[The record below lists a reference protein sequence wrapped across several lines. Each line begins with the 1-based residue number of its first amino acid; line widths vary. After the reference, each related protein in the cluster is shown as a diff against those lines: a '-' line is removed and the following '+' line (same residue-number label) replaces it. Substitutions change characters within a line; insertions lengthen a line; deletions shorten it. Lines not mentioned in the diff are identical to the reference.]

1 MNTNR
6 RKLRGG
12 WRLLFAAVAA
22 TSTAAAPP
30 DASPAAPTVVTIRE
44 EQLPVYPSTLPAG
57 LTLPSPGTT
66 KEGHEYLVVRTAAG
80 ASAVVLVTVENG
92 PLNLQYGVEKIGKGQ
107 QLLVD
112 GGDFPMLAA
121 SGLHSPAELERT
133 TAITG
138 KPVAEITRLGRPG
151 MASGI
156 GFLAED
162 EDILSVLQGDN
173 ELVGR
178 LGLKHRDV
186 ARPLFHVWNLLLREY
201 ELGRLGRFKDDV
213 GSFWY
218 HGWEIHLRS
227 QRTKGFQES
236 IFNDEIK
243 GAFDIELWRELD
255 VGEREF
261 LNAAYAH
268 LGAAEREAMKG
279 RLTRLRTGEMEPYY
293 IMRYGFYEGH
303 TEYRVDPIALA
314 VTFGLKPLTEIEKAL
329 PAELDR
335 ALTNHFVAKANTQGG
350 IEAKA
355 QPGGPANRS
364 QPFRS
369 GTNRTSPAAGSRR

>member
-6 RKLRGG
+6 LKLRNA

-22 TSTAAAPP
+22 TSAAAAPS
-30 DASPAAPTVVTIRE
+30 DASPATPTVVTIQERH
-44 EQLPVYPSTLPAG
+44 LPVYPSPLPAG
-57 LTLPSPGTT
+57 LTPPSPGTT
-66 KEGHEYLVVRTAAG
+66 KEGHEYLVVHTAAG
-80 ASAVVLVTVENG
+80 ANAVVLVTVENG
-92 PLNLQYGVEKIGKGQ
+92 PLHLQYGAEKIGQGE
-107 QLLVD
+107 QLKVNA
-112 GGDFPMLAA
+112 GDFPTLAA
-121 SGLHSPAELERT
+121 TGLHSPAELERT
-133 TAITG
+133 RSITG

-162 EDILSVLQGDN
+162 EGVLSVLRGDN
-173 ELVGR
+173 EMVRR
-178 LGLKHRDV
+178 LGLTHPDL

-201 ELGRLGRFKDDV
+201 ELGKLGRFKDDV

-218 HGWEIHLRS
+218 HGREIHLRS

-268 LGAAEREAMKG
+268 LRTAEREALNG

-314 VTFGLKPLTEIEKAL
+314 VTFGLKPLTEIEKAF
-329 PAELDR
+329 PGELHR
-335 ALTNHFVAKANTQGG
+335 VLTNHFTAKARAQGG
-350 IEAKA
+350 SEAKNK
-355 QPGGPANRS
+355 PGEGRADAHGN
-364 QPFRS
+364 
-369 GTNRTSPAAGSRR
+369 GSR

>member
-1 MNTNR
+1 MEVMDTSRSDR
-6 RKLRGG
+6 RGA
-12 WRLLFAAVAA
+12 WTWLFAAVVA
-22 TSTAAAPP
+22 TGAAAAPS
-30 DASPAAPTVVTIRE
+30 DAGPATLSVVTIQERR
-44 EQLPVYPSTLPAG
+44 LPVYPGTLPAG

-66 KEGHEYLVVRTAAG
+66 EEGHEYLVVRTATG
-80 ASAVVLVTVENG
+80 DRAVVLVTVGSG
-92 PLNLQYGVEKIGKGQ
+92 PLNLQYGAEKIGKGE
-107 QLLVD
+107 QLKVD
-112 GGDFPMLAA
+112 AGDFPTLAA
-121 SGLHSPAELERT
+121 TGLHSAAELERT
-133 TAITG
+133 AAITG

-151 MASGI
+151 MASGS

-178 LGLKHRDV
+178 LGLKHRDL

-201 ELGRLGRFKDDV
+201 ELGKLGRFKDDV

-218 HGWEIHLRS
+218 HGREIHLRS

-268 LGAAEREAMKG
+268 LRTADREAMKG

-314 VTFGLKPLTEIEKAL
+314 VTFGLKPLTEIEKAFPGEL
-329 PAELDR
+329 PR
-335 ALTNHFVAKANTQGG
+335 VLTSHFAARTRTQGG

-355 QPGGPANRS
+355 QPGGPANGS
-364 QPFRS
+364 QPFS
-369 GTNRTSPAAGSRR
+369 SDTH